1 MEQAMSNYI
10 FVSPRSDPGMGHPL
24 VDPMLTGGKR
34 PTMGTC
40 RPDLRRL
47 VTLGGQI
54 FVVSGSMG
62 RNVGQYVIGG
72 FEIDNKLE
80 DQLEAIRNFPENR
93 LKFDEDGTRHGNII
107 ALPDGTQDP
116 RDDHSK
122 FESRIRNY
130 VVGKNPIV
138 LESPREVALG
148 RERSVDI
155 LADVLDQPRAARVQ
169 QVIGRWRK
177 LSDAQAERLRQALMD
192 LKRDAL
198 R

>member
-1 MEQAMSNYI
+1 MSNYI

-24 VDPMLTGGKR
+24 TDPMLIGSVR

-72 FEIDNKLE
+72 FEIDTKLTS
-80 DQLEAIRNFPENR
+80 QLDALKRFPENR
-93 LKFDEDGTRHGNII
+93 LEVDEAGNRHGNII

-116 RDDHSK
+116 RDNHSK

-130 VVGKNPIV
+130 VIGKNPIV
-138 LESPREVALG
+138 IESPREVALG
-148 RERSVDI
+148 RERSLDI
-155 LADVLDQPRAARVQ
+155 LAEILDRPIAPRIQ
-169 QVIGRWRK
+169 QVMGRYRK
-177 LSDAQAERLRQALMD
+177 LSDAQAERLRQALTD
-192 LKRDAL
+192 LKREAL